1 MHTPYNASTNRLTLD
16 SFTRQ
21 GSPTPVQPD
30 FGNLQQVWKTLT
42 PTGVKSAD
50 YEATF
55 TAIVPPCPSS
65 TAGGWNV
72 IADAP
77 LPTIGVAGVT
87 PGMPADVPKGTIS
100 VSNHTSQTS
109 VTYSSTDKP
118 SSTSSSSASSATSEA
133 AAGRTVSK
141 PLSMSDYGF
150 LGMITA
156 LLGVCMGAVVLL

>member
-1 MHTPYNASTNRLTLD
+1 M
-16 SFTRQ
+16 
-21 GSPTPVQPD
+21 
-30 FGNLQQVWKTLT
+30 
-42 PTGVKSAD
+42 
-50 YEATF
+50 
-55 TAIVPPCPSS
+55 
-65 TAGGWNV
+65 

-109 VTYSSTDKP
+109 VTYSSTDNP

-133 AAGRTVSK
+133 GAGRTVSK

-156 LLGVCMGAVVLL
+156 LLGVCVGAVVLL